1 MVKEQNEVK
10 STYNDV
16 EKSKKLGKFFGE
28 IFSYNSS
35 LKLYHWHVTG
45 KGSYA
50 AHLSLD
56 EAIASVLGVI
66 DRLVET
72 SFAQFGTIDITIKE
86 TPTPTDIVKHCENF
100 YMLLQD
106 GRELFTDDYALS
118 IFDDY
123 QEAVQQLLFRLKR
136 LQ

>member
-1 MVKEQNEVK
+1 MIQEKNEVK
-10 STYNDV
+10 GTYDDATKN
-16 EKSKKLGKFFGE
+16 KKLGKFFGE

-50 AHLSLD
+50 THMALD
-56 EAIASVLGVI
+56 EAIDTVLDTI

-72 SFAQFGTIDITIKE
+72 AYAQYGTIDITIKE
-86 TPTPTDIVKHCENF
+86 TPNPKDIVKHCENF

-106 GRELFTDDYALS
+106 GRDLFPDDYAQS

-123 QEAVQQLLFRLKR
+123 QEAVQQLLYRLKR

>member
-16 EKSKKLGKFFGE
+16 EKNKKIGKFLGE

-45 KGSYA
+45 KASYA

-56 EAIASVLGVI
+56 EAIASVLDVI

-72 SFAQFGTIDITIKE
+72 SIAQFGTIDITIKE
-86 TPTPTDIVKHCENF
+86 TSTPTDIVKHCENF

-123 QEAVQQLLFRLKR
+123 QEAIQQLLFRLKR

>member
-1 MVKEQNEVK
+1 MIKEQNVVK
-10 STYNDV
+10 STYNDSS
-16 EKSKKLGKFFGE
+16 KNKKLGKFFGE

-35 LKLYHWHVTG
+35 LKLYHWQVTG

-50 AHLSLD
+50 AHIALD
-56 EAIASVLGVI
+56 QAIDAVLDII

-72 SFAQFGTIDITIKE
+72 AYAQFGDIEITIKE
-86 TPTPTDIVKHCENF
+86 TPTPKDIIKNCENF
-100 YMLLQD
+100 YLLLQD
-106 GRELFTDDYALS
+106 GRELFVDDYALS

-123 QEAVQQLLFRLKR
+123 QEAIQQLLYRLKR